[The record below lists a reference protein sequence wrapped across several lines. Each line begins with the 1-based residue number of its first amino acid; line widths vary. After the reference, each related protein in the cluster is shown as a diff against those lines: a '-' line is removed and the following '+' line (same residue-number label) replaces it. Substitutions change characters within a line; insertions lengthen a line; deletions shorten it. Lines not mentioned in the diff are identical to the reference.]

1 MTGTGVLAVDL
12 SQGVE
17 DAFGNV
23 IEFFPKLVGFLLILI
38 VGYFVAKAVSKI
50 ADKALECVGFD
61 KAVERG
67 GIKKALSK
75 SQYDAS
81 SILEQVVFY
90 ALFLIVLQMA
100 FGVFGPNPVSDLITG
115 VIAYLLKVIA
125 AIIIVVVAAAVATA
139 AKTLVENTLGASAT
153 GRC

>member
-50 ADKALECVGFD
+50 ADKALERVGFD

-67 GIKKALSK
+67 GIKKRCRSRSTTLP
-75 SQYDAS
+75 AS
-81 SILEQVVFY
+81 S
-90 ALFLIVLQMA
+90 
-100 FGVFGPNPVSDLITG
+100 
-115 VIAYLLKVIA
+115 
-125 AIIIVVVAAAVATA
+125 
-139 AKTLVENTLGASAT
+139 AKSSSTPCS
-153 GRC
+153 